1 MADLSVA
8 GRATA
13 VTPHDTNNLA
23 NEGTLWIGGAGSNA
37 LKVTTVGNQ
46 DIAFA
51 GVPVGHFPLRVK
63 RVWSTGTDVT
73 NIVLLW

>member
-1 MADLSVA
+1 MADLQA
-8 GRATA
+8 PGRAT
-13 VTPHDTNNLA
+13 VVVPHDSNNLA
-23 NEGTLWIGGAGSNA
+23 NEGTLYIGGAGSAA

-46 DIAFA
+46 DVAFA
-51 GVPVGHFPLRVK
+51 GVTVGFFPLRVK